1 MQASCARQKRGA
13 WVELPAQT
21 LHELYHQ
28 ALGTGRRALSPAPQG
43 SMTLSLGQSWELAAK
58 QVPTPL
64 FRPVRSGVEAPTL
77 CCPICFL
84 VGGPPVPPHLDL
96 SFLKQEEGQGGGQ
109 LTSSLYPALGGHLKR
124 RCHMSLS
131 LCQTGPSAR
140 ALFPAAQ
147 S

>member
-21 LHELYHQ
+21 LHEVCHQ
-28 ALGTGRRALSPAPQG
+28 ALGTGLSPAPQG
-43 SMTLSLGQSWELAAK
+43 SMTLPLGQSWELAAR

-64 FRPVRSGVEAPTL
+64 FRPVRSGVEAPTP

-84 VGGPPVPPHLDL
+84 VGGPPVPPHLEP
-96 SFLKQEEGQGGGQ
+96 SFLSQEEGQEGGVLDQLPPPGTGGGIWR
-109 LTSSLYPALGGHLKR
+109 R